1 MIMRFDNFDWHD
13 SILNSVIIN
22 RQNLGLNDIVEL
34 DITWPSGERGIFLF
48 ENVRKCIMD
57 LNSWT
62 DTKDWIYNAY
72 ETEDDEDFVSYKK
85 QVENIC
91 NDIDK
96 LKCFVIETS
105 TTGSL
110 VKIFAT
116 QVIERLSDSP
126 EKSLL

>member
-1 MIMRFDNFDWHD
+1 MRFDNFDWHD

-34 DITWPSGERGIFLF
+34 DITWPSGERGILLF

-57 LNSWT
+57 LNSGI

-72 ETEDDEDFVSYKK
+72 ETEGDEDFISYKK

>member
-1 MIMRFDNFDWHD
+1 MRFDNFDWHD

-34 DITWPSGERGIFLF
+34 DITWPSGERGILLF

-57 LNSWT
+57 LNSGT
-62 DTKDWIYNAY
+62 DKKDWIYNAY

>member
-13 SILNSVIIN
+13 SILNSVKID

-34 DITWPSGERGIFLF
+34 DITWHSGERGILLF
-48 ENVRKCIMD
+48 KNVRKCIID
-57 LNSWT
+57 LNSGIN
-62 DTKDWIYNAY
+62 TKDWIYSAY
-72 ETEDDEDFVSYKK
+72 ETEDDEDFISYKK
-85 QVENIC
+85 QVVNIC

-110 VKIFAT
+110 VKIFAN
-116 QVIERLSDSP
+116 QVVERLSVD
-126 EKSLL
+126 

>member
-1 MIMRFDNFDWHD
+1 MRFDNFDWHD

-34 DITWPSGERGIFLF
+34 DITWPSGERGILLF

-57 LNSWT
+57 LNSGT